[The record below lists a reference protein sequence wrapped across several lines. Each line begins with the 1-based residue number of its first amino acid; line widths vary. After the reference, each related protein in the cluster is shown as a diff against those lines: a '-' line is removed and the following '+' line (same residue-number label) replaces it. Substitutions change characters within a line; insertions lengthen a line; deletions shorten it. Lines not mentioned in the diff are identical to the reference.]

1 MGLKHKRQPY
11 SRYSKQIKLEAIR
24 RVLDEEQPVQEV
36 IQDLGI
42 RHRDN
47 VYEWIKKYKKEGP
60 NAFERTIHQL
70 ESTSNENSVE
80 KQIEDLKI
88 EVEALK
94 SYLHTLL
101 QGEEEKFKAIETLE
115 NQYPIDSL
123 CSALDVP
130 VVEFLEYRQRALN
143 N

>member
-1 MGLKHKRQPY
+1 MENRQPY

-24 RVLDEEQPVQEV
+24 RVLDEDQPVQEV

-60 NAFERTIHQL
+60 NAFERSIHHV
-70 ESTSNENSVE
+70 EKTSNEYSVE
-80 KQIEDLKI
+80 KQIEELKM

-94 SYLHTLL
+94 SYLQMIL
-101 QGEEEKFKAIETLE
+101 QGEEEKYKAIESLK
-115 NQYPIDSL
+115 NLYPIDAL

-130 VVEFLEYRQRALN
+130 KVEFLEYRQRSLN

>member
-1 MGLKHKRQPY
+1 MGLKNKRQPY

-36 IQDLGI
+36 VQDLGI

-60 NAFERTIHQL
+60 NAFERSIHHI
-70 ESTSNENSVE
+70 EKVMNNKSVE
-80 KQIEDLKI
+80 KQIEELKI

-94 SYLHTLL
+94 SYLQILL
-101 QGEEEKFKAIETLE
+101 QGDEEKYKAIETLE

-130 VVEFLEYRQRALN
+130 KVEFLEYRQREVN